1 MTPLVRDTDH
11 LKQILDIPFSDP
23 QLAAITADPALPQAI
38 IAGAGAG
45 KTAVMAARVVWLVG
59 HLGHAPDR
67 ILGLTFT
74 SKAAAEL
81 AGRVRHSLERVG
93 DFSEYGE
100 PTVST
105 YHAFAG
111 TLIAEH
117 GLRLGIE
124 PDLRVLADATRFQ
137 IAARVVRQHDGPLRH
152 VSAWLPTVIS
162 DLLEFDGQLS
172 EHLVTTERMREHDRE
187 LLERARAVAKPLKW
201 HDEIVE
207 TCLKRDELADL
218 VDEYRA
224 AKIDAGVMDFAD
236 QMAWGAR
243 LAMLPEVQEVLR
255 ERYDVVLLDE
265 YQDTSV
271 AQRDLLQA
279 LFAGRPISAVGD
291 PAQGIYGWRG
301 AASGNL
307 TAFLSDFPAGDGGRG
322 QLFSLDVTRRC
333 APEIIDLAGH
343 VARDYYGSPGVAEVV
358 TPLRAAPENPTG
370 EVSVA
375 LHAGVAEEIEALV
388 DLVADAVDRG
398 VERRDIAVLVRT
410 TNENPE
416 IVRAL
421 RARGLPVEIVGLTGL
436 LDQPEVVDVLS
447 VLAVLDDVT
456 ANPAMLRLLTGVRW
470 RVGDRDLA
478 LLGQRA
484 KELGHRWTDRPEADP
499 TDPGAAL
506 RAALD
511 DATAG
516 VDPTEIISLAEAV
529 EDPGDLPY
537 SPEARSRFEDLA
549 YLLRRLRRHA
559 HEPLLDLSRR
569 VVTELDLDVELP
581 VAGVPTD
588 NLSLLFDAVAD
599 YSQHD
604 RYASLPG
611 LLSYLDAEREFNE
624 GMELSA
630 PTDAD
635 SIKLLTIH
643 RAKGLEF
650 EEVFVPFVAGTVFP
664 SGRGR
669 SRWPT
674 VAKALPAE
682 LRGDVDF
689 VPALPDFEGA
699 AKKQFEADT
708 RRDSIMEEIRLA
720 YVAFTRAKRRLHI
733 SGHRWGRTQLKPRPA
748 SSFLTDVREWLA
760 TRGIE
765 PVVWADEPVADEQ
778 NPHMVDQSLP
788 WPVELSSFAR
798 REALADAVRRHLA
811 SEVPHEA
818 APGDPRLEDLRTD
831 LELLLEEARA
841 RYEREVEVALPASL
855 SATAAMALAEDEERF
870 VASLARPMPRQPSA
884 AARFGTR
891 FHAWIE
897 ARYGQQ
903 TLLDP
908 DELPGRGDVE
918 VADESD
924 LDALKEAFETGP
936 FAGREPVAIEAPFT
950 LRLGGQQIIGR
961 IDAVFATRLPDGR
974 EGFEVVDWKTNRAAD
989 ADPLQLALYRLAWAE
1004 LHEIDPDRVVG
1015 TFHYVRLGRTDTFDD
1030 LPGRDELEERFG
1042 LR

>member
-1 MTPLVRDTDH
+1 MIPLVRDTEH
-11 LKQILDIPFSDP
+11 LKQVLEIPFSP
-23 QLAAITADPALPQAI
+23 QQLDAITADPARPQAI

-59 HLGHAPDR
+59 HLGLAPDR
-67 ILGLTFT
+67 LLGLTFT

-81 AGRVRHSLERVG
+81 AGRVRESLERIG

-117 GLRLGIE
+117 GLRMGIE

-137 IAARVVRQHDGPLRH
+137 IAARVVRGHDGPLRH
-152 VSAWLPTVIS
+152 VSAWLPTVIG
-162 DLLEFDGQLS
+162 DVLEFDGQIS
-172 EHLVTTERMREHDRE
+172 EHLVTTEQLREFDRATMAAAQSVE
-187 LLERARAVAKPLKW
+187 KPLKW
-201 HDEIVE
+201 HDEVVA

-224 AKIDAGVMDFAD
+224 AKTDAGVMDFSD
-236 QMAWGAR
+236 QMAWGAQ
-243 LAMLPEVQEVLR
+243 LAKLPEVQQSLR

-307 TAFLSDFPAGDGGRG
+307 TAFLSDFPAADGGRG
-322 QLFSLDVTRRC
+322 RLFSLDVTRRC
-333 APEIIDLAGH
+333 APQIIDLAGY
-343 VARDYYGSPGVAEVV
+343 VAREYYGSPGVAEVV
-358 TPLRAAPENPTG
+358 TPLRAAPENPQG

-375 LHAGVAEEIEALV
+375 LHRGVVEEIDALV
-388 DLVADAVDRG
+388 DLVVEAVERG
-398 VERRDIAVLVRT
+398 VARREIAVLVRT

-421 RARGLPVEIVGLTGL
+421 RGRGLPVEIVGLTGL
-436 LDQPEVVDVLS
+436 LNQPEVVDVLS
-447 VLAVLDDVT
+447 VLAILEDVT

-470 RVGDRDLA
+470 RIGERDLA

-484 KELGHRWTDRPEADP
+484 AELGRLWQGGSEIDRSDPEAV
-499 TDPGAAL
+499 L

-511 DATAG
+511 EATAG
-516 VDPTEIISLAEAV
+516 VDPTEITSLAEAV
-529 EDPGDLPY
+529 EDLGELPY
-537 SPEARSRFEDLA
+537 SAEARARFADLA
-549 YLLRRLRRHA
+549 SMLRRLRRHA
-559 HEPLLDLSRR
+559 HEPLLDLARR
-569 VVTELDLDVELP
+569 VVTELDLDIELP

-588 NLSLLFDAVAD
+588 NLSLLLDAIGD
-599 YSQHD
+599 YAQHD

-611 LLSYLDAEREFNE
+611 LLAHLDAEREFNE

-630 PTDAD
+630 PSDAD

-674 VAKALPAE
+674 VAKALPAP

-689 VPALPDFEGA
+689 VPQLAEFSSP
-699 AKKQFEADT
+699 AKKQFEEAT
-708 RRDSIMEEIRLA
+708 RRDALMEEIRLA
-720 YVAFTRAKRRLHI
+720 YVAFTRAKRRLHV
-733 SGHRWGRTQLKPRPA
+733 SGHRWGRTQLKPRA
-748 SSFLTDVREWLA
+748 ESAFLVDVRDWLA
-760 TRGIE
+760 QRDVT
-765 PVVWADEPVADEQ
+765 PVVWAEPPADDEQ
-778 NPHMVDQSLP
+778 NPHLVEQTVP
-788 WPVELSSFAR
+788 WPVALMPFDR
-798 REALADAVRRHLA
+798 RAALAQQVRRHLE
-811 SEVPHEA
+811 SEEA
-818 APGDPRLEDLRTD
+818 PPVRTEHLAELRTD
-831 LELLLEEARA
+831 LDLLLEEARA
-841 RYEREVEVALPASL
+841 RHERRIEVSLPTSL
-855 SATAAMALAEDEERF
+855 SATEVLSLAEDEEAF
-870 VASLARPMPRQPSA
+870 VSRLARPMPRRPSP

-908 DELPGRGDVE
+908 DELPGRGDAEVE
-918 VADESD
+918 DESD
-924 LDALKEAFETGP
+924 LESLKQAFESGA
-936 FAGREPVAIEAPFT
+936 FAGREPVAVETPFS
-950 LRLGGQQIIGR
+950 LRLGGQQVIGR
-961 IDAVFATRLPDGR
+961 IDAVFATTLADGE
-974 EGFEVVDWKTNRAAD
+974 EGFEVVDWKTNRTAD

-1004 LHEIDPDRVVG
+1004 LHGIAPERVVG
-1015 TFHYVRLGRTDTFDD
+1015 TFHYVRLGESRTFDD
-1030 LPGRDELEERFG
+1030 LPDRDTLEKQLG

>member
-11 LKQILDIPFSDP
+11 LKQVLGIPFSDE
-23 QLAAITADPALPQAI
+23 QLGAITADPALPQAI

-59 HLGHAPDR
+59 HLGYAPDR
-67 ILGLTFT
+67 LLGLTFT

-81 AGRVRHSLERVG
+81 AGRVRESLERIG
-93 DFSEYGE
+93 DFSEFGE

-117 GLRLGIE
+117 GLRMGIE

-137 IAARVVRQHDGPLRH
+137 IAARVARGHDGPLRH

-162 DLLEFDGQLS
+162 DLLDLDGQLS
-172 EHLVTTERMREHDRE
+172 EHLVTTEELREFDRRTVE
-187 LLERARAVAKPLKW
+187 AAQSVEKPLKW
-201 HDEIVE
+201 HGDVVAA
-207 TCLKRDELADL
+207 CLKRDELADL

-224 AKIDAGVMDFAD
+224 AKTDAGVMDFSD
-236 QMAWGAR
+236 QMAWGAQ
-243 LAMLPEVQEVLR
+243 LATLPEVQQVLR

-271 AQRDLLQA
+271 AQRDLLQS

-307 TAFLSDFPAGDGGRG
+307 TAFLDDFPAADGGKGR
-322 QLFSLDVTRRC
+322 LFSLDVTRRC
-333 APEIIDLAGH
+333 APEIIDLAGY
-343 VARDYYGSPGVAEVV
+343 VAREYYGSPGVSAIV
-358 TPLRAAPENPTG
+358 TPLRAAPENPPG

-375 LHAGVAEEIEALV
+375 LHTGVAEEIEALV
-388 DLVADAVDRG
+388 DLVVASVERG
-398 VERRDIAVLVRT
+398 VARREIAVLVRT

-421 RARGLPVEIVGLTGL
+421 RSRGLPVEIVGLTGL
-436 LDQPEVVDVLS
+436 LQQPEVVDVLS

-470 RVGDRDLA
+470 RIGERDLA

-484 KELGHRWTDRPEADP
+484 VALGRLWREGDEIDRSDP
-499 TDPGAAL
+499 DAVL
-506 RAALD
+506 QAALD
-511 DATAG
+511 DATTG
-516 VDPTEIISLAEAV
+516 VDPTEIVSLAEAV
-529 EDPGDLPY
+529 EDPGDLAY
-537 SPEARSRFEDLA
+537 SREAKARFADLA
-549 YLLRRLRRHA
+549 SMLRRLRRHA
-559 HEPLLDLSRR
+559 HEPLLDLARR

-588 NLSLLFDAVAD
+588 NLSLLMDAIGD
-599 YSQHD
+599 YAQHD
-604 RYASLPG
+604 RYASLAG
-611 LLSYLDAEREFNE
+611 LLAHLDAEREYNE

-630 PTDAD
+630 PSDAD

-664 SGRGR
+664 SARGR

-674 VAKALPAE
+674 VAKAIPAP

-689 VPALPDFEGA
+689 VPQLAEFTSAARKAFE
-699 AKKQFEADT
+699 EDT
-708 RRDSIMEEIRLA
+708 KRDSLMEEIRLA

-733 SGHRWGRTQLKPRPA
+733 SGHRWGRTQLKPRPESA
-748 SSFLTDVREWLA
+748 FLVDVRDWLA
-760 TRGIE
+760 ERGTA
-765 PVVWADEPVADEQ
+765 PVVWAEAPLDDDQ
-778 NPHMVDQSLP
+778 NPHLVDQTVP
-788 WPVELSSFAR
+788 WPVTLTSFDR
-798 REALADAVRRHLA
+798 RRALAEAVRAHLA
-811 SEVPHEA
+811 TEEAPPLEVDA
-818 APGDPRLEDLRTD
+818 RLADLRTD
-831 LELLLEEARA
+831 LDLLLEEARA
-841 RYEREVEVALPASL
+841 RAEHEIAVELPSSL
-855 SATAAMALAEDEERF
+855 SATDVLALAQDEESF
-870 VASLARPMPRQPSA
+870 VASLARPMPRRPSA

-908 DELPGRGDVE
+908 DELPGRGDAE
-918 VADESD
+918 VIDESD
-924 LDALKEAFETGP
+924 LDALKEAFESGP
-936 FAGREPVAIEAPFT
+936 FAGREPVAIETPFT
-950 LRLGGQQIIGR
+950 LRLGGQQVIGR
-961 IDAVFATRLPDGR
+961 IDAVFPVTLPDASD
-974 EGFEVVDWKTNRAAD
+974 GFEVVDWKTNRAPD
-989 ADPLQLALYRLAWAE
+989 ADELQLALYRLAWAE
-1004 LHEIDPDRVVG
+1004 LQGVDPRRVVG
-1015 TFHYVRLGRTDTFDD
+1015 TFHYVRLGESHTFDD
-1030 LPGRDELEERFG
+1030 LPDRAALEQRLG

>member
-11 LKQILDIPFSDP
+11 LKTILGIPFSAE
-23 QLAAITADPALPQAI
+23 QLGAITADPALPQAI

-59 HLGHAPDR
+59 HLGYAPDR
-67 ILGLTFT
+67 LLGLTFT

-81 AGRVRHSLERVG
+81 AGRVRDSLDKVG
-93 DFSEYGE
+93 DFSEFGE

-117 GLRLGIE
+117 GLRMGIE

-137 IAARVVRQHDGPLRH
+137 IAARVARGHDGPLRH
-152 VSAWLPTVIS
+152 VSAWLPTVIG
-162 DLLEFDGQLS
+162 DLLDLDGQLS
-172 EHLVTTERMREHDRE
+172 EHLVTTEE
-187 LLERARAVAKPLKW
+187 LRRFDQATVERAQAVEKPLKW
-201 HDEIVE
+201 HDEIVAA
-207 TCLKRDELADL
+207 CLKRDELADL

-224 AKIDAGVMDFAD
+224 AKADAGVMDFSD
-236 QMAWGAR
+236 QMAWGAQ
-243 LAMLPEVQEVLR
+243 LATLPEVQQVLR

-271 AQRDLLQA
+271 AQRDLLQS

-307 TAFLSDFPAGDGGRG
+307 TAFLDDFPGADGEKGR
-322 QLFSLDVTRRC
+322 LFSLDVTRRC
-333 APEIIDLAGH
+333 APEIIDLAGY
-343 VARDYYGSPGVAEVV
+343 VAREYYGSPGISDIV
-358 TPLRAAPENPTG
+358 TPLRAAPENPQG

-375 LHAGVAEEIEALV
+375 LHTGVAEEIEALV
-388 DLVADAVDRG
+388 ELVVDAVERG
-398 VERRDIAVLVRT
+398 VPRREIAVLVRT

-421 RARGLPVEIVGLTGL
+421 RSRGLPVEIVGLTGL
-436 LDQPEVVDVLS
+436 LQQPEVVDVLS
-447 VLAVLDDVT
+447 VLAILDDVT
-456 ANPAMLRLLTGVRW
+456 ANPALLRLLTGVRW
-470 RVGDRDLA
+470 RIGERDLA

-484 KELGHRWTDRPEADP
+484 AELGRMWRDGDQVDSSDP
-499 TDPGAAL
+499 DAVL
-506 RAALD
+506 QAALD
-511 DATAG
+511 EATTG
-516 VDPTEIISLAEAV
+516 VDPTEIVSLAEAV
-529 EDPGDLPY
+529 EDPGDRPY
-537 SPEARSRFEDLA
+537 SEAARRRFADLA
-549 YLLRRLRRHA
+549 SMLRRLRRHA
-559 HEPLLDLSRR
+559 HEPLLDLARR

-588 NLSLLFDAVAD
+588 NLALLMDAIGD
-599 YSQHD
+599 YAQHD

-611 LLSYLDAEREFNE
+611 LLAHLDAEREYNE

-630 PTDAD
+630 PSDAD

-650 EEVFVPFVAGTVFP
+650 EEVFVPFVSGTVFP

-674 VAKALPAE
+674 VAKALPAP

-689 VPALPDFEGA
+689 VPQIAEFTSP
-699 AKKQFEADT
+699 AKKAFEEDT
-708 RRDSIMEEIRLA
+708 RRDALMEEIRLA
-720 YVAFTRAKRRLHI
+720 YVAFTRAKRRLHV
-733 SGHRWGRTQLKPRPA
+733 SGHRWGRTQLRPRA
-748 SSFLTDVREWLA
+748 ESAFLVDVRDWLA
-760 TRGIE
+760 HGGVAPITWAE
-765 PVVWADEPVADEQ
+765 PPADDDQ
-778 NPHMVDQSLP
+778 NPHLVDQTVP
-788 WPVELSSFAR
+788 WPVALTSFDR
-798 REALADAVRRHLA
+798 RRALADAVRQHL
-811 SEVPHEA
+811 SGEEA
-818 APGDPRLEDLRTD
+818 LPVEADPRLTELRTD
-831 LELLLEEARA
+831 LDLLLEEARA
-841 RYEREVEVALPASL
+841 RAEHRVVVDLPASL
-855 SATAAMALAEDEERF
+855 SATDVLALAQDEEAF
-870 VASLARPMPRQPSA
+870 VASLARPMPRRPSA

-908 DELPGRGDVE
+908 DELPGRGDAE

-924 LDALKEAFETGP
+924 LDALKEAFESGP
-936 FAGREPVAIEAPFT
+936 FAGREPVAVETPFT

-961 IDAVFATRLPDGR
+961 IDAVFAVRLEDGS
-974 EGFEVVDWKTNRAAD
+974 EGFEVVDWKTNRVAD
-989 ADPLQLALYRLAWAE
+989 ADELQLALYRLAWAE
-1004 LHEIDPDRVVG
+1004 LQGIEPERVVG
-1015 TFHYVRLGRTDTFDD
+1015 TFHYVRLGESHTFAD
-1030 LPGRDELEERFG
+1030 LPDREALETRLG

>member
-11 LKQILDIPFSDP
+11 LREVLGIPFSGP
-23 QLAAITADPALPQAI
+23 QLAAITADPAQPQAI

-59 HLGHAPDR
+59 HLGYAPDR
-67 ILGLTFT
+67 LLGLTFT

-81 AGRVRHSLERVG
+81 AGRVRESLDLVG
-93 DFSEYGE
+93 DFSEFGE

-117 GLRLGIE
+117 GLRMGIE

-137 IAARVVRQHDGPLRH
+137 IAARTARGHDGPLRH
-152 VSAWLPTVIS
+152 VSAWLPTVIG
-162 DLLEFDGQLS
+162 DLLELDGQLS
-172 EHLVTTERMREHDRE
+172 EHLVTTDELRAFDRATIE
-187 LLERARAVAKPLKW
+187 AAERAEKPLKW
-201 HDEIVE
+201 HEEIVAASM
-207 TCLKRDELADL
+207 KRDELADL

-224 AKIDAGVMDFAD
+224 AKADAGVMDFSD
-236 QMAWGAR
+236 QMAWGAQ
-243 LAMLPEVQEVLR
+243 LATLPEVQQVLR

-307 TAFLSDFPAGDGGRG
+307 TAFLDDFPGAGGEKGR
-322 QLFSLDVTRRC
+322 LFSLDVTRRC
-333 APEIIDLAGH
+333 APEIIDLAGY
-343 VARDYYGSPGVAEVV
+343 VARDYYGSPGIAEIV
-358 TPLRAAPENPTG
+358 TPLRAAPENPSG

-375 LHAGVAEEIEALV
+375 LHEGVAQEIEALV
-388 DLVADAVDRG
+388 DLVVQSVESG
-398 VERRDIAVLVRT
+398 VARREIAILVRT

-421 RARGLPVEIVGLTGL
+421 RSRGLPVEIVGLTGL
-436 LDQPEVVDVLS
+436 LQQPEVVDVLS

-470 RVGDRDLA
+470 RIGERDLA

-484 KELGHRWTDRPEADP
+484 AELGRQWRTGAETDGSDP
-499 TDPGAAL
+499 DAVL
-506 RAALD
+506 QAALD
-511 DATAG
+511 EATAG
-516 VDPTEIISLAEAV
+516 VDPTEIVSLAEAV
-529 EDPGDLPY
+529 EDPGPASY
-537 SPEARSRFEDLA
+537 SEAARTRFADLA
-549 YLLRRLRRHA
+549 AMLRRLRRHA
-559 HEPLLDLSRR
+559 HEPLLDLARR

-588 NLSLLFDAVAD
+588 NLALLIDAIGD
-599 YSQHD
+599 YAQHD

-611 LLSYLDAEREFNE
+611 LLAHLDAEREYNE

-630 PTDAD
+630 PSDAD

-650 EEVFVPFVAGTVFP
+650 EEVFVPFVSGTVFP

-674 VAKALPAE
+674 VAKALPAP

-689 VPALPDFEGA
+689 VPQVAEFTGP
-699 AKKQFEADT
+699 AKKAFEEDT
-708 RRDSIMEEIRLA
+708 RRDALMEEIRLA
-720 YVAFTRAKRRLHI
+720 YVAFTRAKRRLHV
-733 SGHRWGRTQLKPRPA
+733 SGHRWGRTQLRPRA
-748 SSFLTDVREWLA
+748 ESAFLADVRDWLA
-760 TRGIE
+760 ERGIE
-765 PVVWADEPVADEQ
+765 PVVWAEAPVDDDQ
-778 NPHMVDQSLP
+778 NPHLVDQTVP
-788 WPVELSSFAR
+788 WPVALTSFDRR
-798 REALADAVRRHLA
+798 RELAEAVRRHLN
-811 SEVPHEA
+811 EPEA
-818 APGDPRLEDLRTD
+818 PPVEGDERLAELRIDLD
-831 LELLLEEARA
+831 LLLEEARA
-841 RYEREVEVALPASL
+841 RAERRIEVTLPASL
-855 SATAAMALAEDEERF
+855 SATEVLALDADEEAF
-870 VASLARPMPRQPSA
+870 VRSLARPMPRRPSA

-908 DELPGRGDVE
+908 DELPGRGDAE

-924 LDALKEAFETGP
+924 LEALKEAFESGP
-936 FAGREPVAIEAPFT
+936 FAGREPLVVEAPFS
-950 LRLGGQQIIGR
+950 LRLGGQQVIGR
-961 IDAVFATRLPDGR
+961 IDAVFGTELADGLA
-974 EGFEVVDWKTNRAAD
+974 GFEVVDWKTNRTPD
-989 ADPLQLALYRLAWAE
+989 ADPLQLALYRIAWAE
-1004 LHEIDPDRVVG
+1004 MQDIEPERVVG
-1015 TFHYVRLGRTDTFDD
+1015 TFHYVRLGSSHTFDD
-1030 LPGRDELEERFG
+1030 LPDRAALEARLG

>member
-1 MTPLVRDTDH
+1 MTPLVRDTEH
-11 LKQILDIPFSDP
+11 LKETLGIPYSEQ
-23 QLAAITADPALPQAI
+23 QLAAITADPAVPQAI

-59 HLGHAPDR
+59 HLGYAPDR

-74 SKAAAEL
+74 AKAAAEL
-81 AGRVRHSLERVG
+81 AGRVRESLERVG
-93 DFSEYGE
+93 DFSEFGE

-137 IAARVVRQHDGPLRH
+137 IAARVVRGHDGPLRH
-152 VSAWLPTVIS
+152 VSAWLPTVIG
-162 DLLEFDGQLS
+162 DLLDFDGQLS
-172 EHLVTTERMREHDRE
+172 EHLVTTDELRAFDRRTIE
-187 LLERARAVAKPLKW
+187 QVQAAPKQLKW
-201 HDEIVE
+201 HEEVVA

-224 AKIDAGVMDFAD
+224 AKAAAGVMDFSD
-236 QMAWGAR
+236 QMAWGAQ
-243 LAMLPEVQEVLR
+243 LATLPEVQQSLR

-279 LFAGRPISAVGD
+279 LFAGRSISAVGD

-307 TAFLSDFPAGDGGRG
+307 TAFLGDFPDAGGGRG

-333 APEIIDLAGH
+333 APEIIDLAGY
-343 VARDYYGSPGVAEVV
+343 VAREYYGSPGVAEVV
-358 TPLRAAPENPTG
+358 TPLRAAPENPAG

-375 LHAGVAEEIEALV
+375 LHQGVAEELDALV
-388 DLVADAVDRG
+388 DLVADAAARG
-398 VERRDIAVLVRT
+398 VPLNEIAVLVRT

-421 RARGLPVEIVGLTGL
+421 RARGLSVEIVGLTGL
-436 LDQPEVVDVLS
+436 LSQPEVVDVLS
-447 VLAVLDDVT
+447 VLAILEDVT
-456 ANPAMLRLLTGVRW
+456 ANPAVLRLLTGVRW
-470 RVGDRDLA
+470 RIGERDLA
-478 LLGQRA
+478 LLGRRA
-484 KELGHRWTDRPEADP
+484 ADLGRLWQGGAEVDRSDP
-499 TDPGAAL
+499 DAVL

-511 DATAG
+511 EATAG
-516 VDPTEIISLAEAV
+516 VDPTEIVSLAEAV

-537 SPEARSRFEDLA
+537 SDEARRRFADLA
-549 YLLRRLRRHA
+549 AMLRRLRRHA
-559 HEPLLDLSRR
+559 HEPLLDLARR

-588 NLSLLFDAVAD
+588 NLSLLLDAIGD
-599 YSQHD
+599 YAQHD
-604 RYASLPG
+604 RFASLPG
-611 LLSYLDAEREFNE
+611 LLAHLDAEREFNE

-630 PTDAD
+630 PSDAE
-635 SIKLLTIH
+635 SVKLLTIH

-650 EEVFVPFVAGTVFP
+650 EEVFVPFVSGTVFP

-674 VAKALPAE
+674 VAKALPAP

-689 VPALPDFEGA
+689 VPQLAEFSST
-699 AKKQFEADT
+699 AKKEFEEET
-708 RRDSIMEEIRLA
+708 RRDSLMEEIRLA
-720 YVAFTRAKRRLHI
+720 YVAFTRAKRRLHV
-733 SGHRWGRTQLKPRPA
+733 SGHRWGRTQLRPRA
-748 SSFLTDVREWLA
+748 ESSFLVDVRDWLA
-760 TRGIE
+760 QRGIE
-765 PVVWADEPVADEQ
+765 PVVWAPPPADDEQ
-778 NPHMVDQSLP
+778 NPHLVDQSVP
-788 WPVELSSFAR
+788 WPVALTPFDRRAELA
-798 REALADAVRRHLA
+798 AAVRRHLGD
-811 SEVPHEA
+811 EA
-818 APGDPRLEDLRTD
+818 PEPVADGPLAQLRADLD
-831 LELLLEEARA
+831 VLLEEARA
-841 RYEREVEVALPASL
+841 RHERQVEVPLPASL
-855 SATAAMALAEDEERF
+855 SATDVLALAEDEQAF
-870 VASLARPMPRQPSA
+870 ASRLARPMPRQPST

-908 DELPGRGDVE
+908 DELPGRGDAE

-924 LDALKEAFETGP
+924 LDHLKQAFETGP
-936 FAGREPVAIEAPFT
+936 FAGREPVAVEAPFT
-950 LRLGGQQIIGR
+950 LRLGGQQVIGR
-961 IDAVFATRLPDGR
+961 IDAVFPTTFEDGTP
-974 EGFEVVDWKTNRAAD
+974 GFEVVDWKTNRSAD

-1004 LHEIDPDRVVG
+1004 LQDIAPERVVG
-1015 TFHYVRLGRTDTFDD
+1015 TFHYVRLGESQTFDD
-1030 LPGRDELEERFG
+1030 LPERDSLEKHLG

>member
-1 MTPLVRDTDH
+1 MTPLVRDTEH
-11 LKQILDIPFSDP
+11 LKETLGIPYSAQ
-23 QLAAITADPALPQAI
+23 QLAAITADPAVPQAI

-59 HLGHAPDR
+59 HLGYAPDR

-74 SKAAAEL
+74 AKAAAEL
-81 AGRVRHSLERVG
+81 AGRVNESLQRVG

-117 GLRLGIE
+117 GLRMGIE

-137 IAARVVRQHDGPLRH
+137 IAARVVRGHDGPLRH
-152 VSAWLPTVIS
+152 VSAWLPTVIG

-172 EHLVTTERMREHDRE
+172 EHLVTTDELREFDRRTIE
-187 LLERARAVAKPLKW
+187 AAQSVPKPLKW
-201 HDEIVE
+201 HDEVVA
-207 TCLKRDELADL
+207 TCLKRDELAGL

-224 AKIDAGVMDFAD
+224 AKADAGVMDFSD
-236 QMAWGAR
+236 QMAWGAQ
-243 LAMLPEVQEVLR
+243 LARLPEVQQSLR

-307 TAFLSDFPAGDGGRG
+307 TAFLGDFPDADGGRG
-322 QLFSLDVTRRC
+322 ELFSLDVTRRC
-333 APEIIDLAGH
+333 APEIIDLAGY
-343 VARDYYGSPGVAEVV
+343 VAREYYGSPGVAEVV
-358 TPLRAAPENPTG
+358 TPLRAAPENPQG

-375 LHAGVAEEIEALV
+375 LHHGVVEELDALV
-388 DLVADAVDRG
+388 SLVSEAVERG
-398 VERRDIAVLVRT
+398 VPKREIAVLVRT

-436 LDQPEVVDVLS
+436 LAQPEVVDVLS
-447 VLAVLDDVT
+447 VLAILEDVT

-470 RVGDRDLA
+470 RIGERDLA

-484 KELGHRWTDRPEADP
+484 VDLGRLWRGEAEIDRSDPEAV
-499 TDPGAAL
+499 L

-511 DATAG
+511 EATAG
-516 VDPTEIISLAEAV
+516 VDPTEIVSLAEAV
-529 EDPGDLPY
+529 EDPGDGPY
-537 SPEARSRFEDLA
+537 SAEARVRFADLA
-549 YLLRRLRRHA
+549 QMLRRLRRHA
-559 HEPLLDLSRR
+559 HEPLLDLARR

-588 NLSLLFDAVAD
+588 NLALLLDAIGD
-599 YSQHD
+599 YAQHD

-611 LLSYLDAEREFNE
+611 LLAHLDAEREFNE

-630 PTDAD
+630 PSDAD

-650 EEVFVPFVAGTVFP
+650 EEVFVPFVSGTVFP

-674 VAKALPAE
+674 VAKALPAP

-689 VPALPDFEGA
+689 VPQLAEFSSP
-699 AKKQFEADT
+699 AKKEFEDAT
-708 RRDSIMEEIRLA
+708 RRDSLMEEIRLA
-720 YVAFTRAKRRLHI
+720 YVAFTRAKRRLHV
-733 SGHRWGRTQLKPRPA
+733 SGHRWGRTQLRPRPE
-748 SSFLTDVREWLA
+748 SSFLVDVRDWLA
-760 TRGIE
+760 ERGVA
-765 PVVWADEPVADEQ
+765 PLVWAEPPVGDEQ
-778 NPHMVDQSLP
+778 NPHLVDQSVP
-788 WPVELSSFAR
+788 WPVALTPFDR
-798 REALADAVRRHLA
+798 RATLADEVLRHLDG
-811 SEVPHEA
+811 EPVA
-818 APGDPRLEDLRTD
+818 ADDDGPLAELRAD

-841 RYEREVEVALPASL
+841 RHERRIEVPLPASL
-855 SATAAMALAEDEERF
+855 SATDVLALAQDEEAF
-870 VASLARPMPRQPSA
+870 ASRLARPMPRQPSP

-908 DELPGRGDVE
+908 DELPGRGDAE

-924 LDALKEAFETGP
+924 LERLKEAFESGP
-936 FAGREPVAIEAPFT
+936 FAGREPIAVEAPFT
-950 LRLGGQQIIGR
+950 LRLGGQQVIGR
-961 IDAVFATRLPDGR
+961 IDAVFPTTLPDGTP
-974 EGFEVVDWKTNRAAD
+974 GFEVVDWKTNRSAD
-989 ADPLQLALYRLAWAE
+989 ADVLQLALYRLAWSE
-1004 LHEIDPDRVVG
+1004 LQGIEPDRVVG
-1015 TFHYVRLGRTDTFDD
+1015 TFHYVRLGESQTFHD
-1030 LPGRDELEERFG
+1030 LPDRDSLEKQLG

>member
-1 MTPLVRDTDH
+1 MTPLVRDTEH
-11 LKQILDIPFSDP
+11 LKQVLEIPFSDQ
-23 QLAAITADPALPQAI
+23 QLAAITADPARPQAI

-59 HLGHAPDR
+59 HLGYAPDR

-74 SKAAAEL
+74 AKAAAEL
-81 AGRVRHSLERVG
+81 AGRVRDSLDRIG
-93 DFSEYGE
+93 DFSEFGE

-137 IAARVVRQHDGPLRH
+137 IAGRVVRGHDGPLRH
-152 VSAWLPTVIS
+152 VSAWLPTVIG

-172 EHLVTTERMREHDRE
+172 EHLVTTEQLREHDRQII
-187 LLERARAVAKPLKW
+187 ERARSVDKPLKW
-201 HDEIVE
+201 HDDIVA

-224 AKIDAGVMDFAD
+224 AKVEAGGMDFSD

-243 LAMLPEVQEVLR
+243 LATLPEVQEVLR
-255 ERYDVVLLDE
+255 ERFDVVLLDE

-307 TAFLSDFPAGDGGRG
+307 TAFLSDFPDADGGRG

-333 APEIIDLAGH
+333 APEIIDLAGY
-343 VARDYYGSPGVAEVV
+343 VARDYYSSPGVAEVV
-358 TPLRAAPENPTG
+358 TPLRAAPENPHG

-375 LHAGVAEEIEALV
+375 LHTGVADEIDALV
-388 DLVADAVDRG
+388 DLVIDAVERG
-398 VERRDIAVLVRT
+398 VPRREIAVLVRT

-421 RARGLPVEIVGLTGL
+421 RDRGLPVEIVGLTGL
-436 LDQPEVVDVLS
+436 LHQPEVVDVLS

-456 ANPAMLRLLTGVRW
+456 ANPAVLRLLTGVRW
-470 RVGDRDLA
+470 RIGDRDLA

-484 KELGHRWTDRPEADP
+484 VELGKLWGSRPETDR
-499 TDPGAAL
+499 TDPDAVL
-506 RAALD
+506 QAALD
-511 DATAG
+511 EATAG
-516 VDPTEIISLAEAV
+516 VDPTEIVSLAEAV
-529 EDPGDLPY
+529 EDPGH
-537 SPEARSRFEDLA
+537 LA
-549 YLLRRLRRHA
+549 YSEQARFRFIELASMLKRLRRHA
-559 HEPLLDLSRR
+559 HEPLLDLTRR
-569 VVTELDLDVELP
+569 VVTELDLDIELP
-581 VAGVPTD
+581 VAGIPTD
-588 NLSLLFDAVAD
+588 NLSLLIDAVAD
-599 YSQHD
+599 YAQHD

-611 LLSYLDAEREFNE
+611 LLAHLDAEREFNE

-650 EEVFVPFVAGTVFP
+650 DEVFVPFVAGTVFP
-664 SGRGR
+664 SARGR

-674 VAKALPAE
+674 VAKALPAA
-682 LRGDVDF
+682 LRGDVNF
-689 VPALPDFEGA
+689 VPRLPDFGSD

-708 RRDSIMEEIRLA
+708 RRDGLMEEIRLA
-720 YVAFTRAKRRLHI
+720 YVAFTRARRRLHI
-733 SGHRWGRTQLKPRPA
+733 SGHRWGRTQLKPRPESA
-748 SSFLTDVREWLA
+748 FLVDIRDWLA
-760 TRGIE
+760 EREIE
-765 PVVWADEPVADEQ
+765 PVVWAAEPPEDEQ
-778 NPHMVDQSLP
+778 NPHLVDQSVP
-788 WPVELSSFAR
+788 WPVELAPFDR
-798 REALADAVRRHLA
+798 RAVLAEAVRAELA
-811 SEVPHEA
+811 AGERPVPEA
-818 APGDPRLEDLRTD
+818 DDRLVELRADLD
-831 LELLLEEARA
+831 LLLEEART
-841 RYEREVEVALPASL
+841 RHEREIRVDLPASL
-855 SATAAMALAEDEERF
+855 SATDALALAGDEQRF
-870 VASLARPMPRQPSA
+870 VAALARPMPRQPSA

-908 DELPGRGDVE
+908 DELPGRGDTE
-918 VADESD
+918 VVDESD
-924 LDALKEAFETGP
+924 LEALKEAFESGP
-936 FAGREPVAIEAPFT
+936 FAGREPVAIETPFT
-950 LRLGGQQIIGR
+950 LRLAGQQIIGR
-961 IDAVFATRLPDGR
+961 IDAVFPTVLPDGR
-974 EGFEVVDWKTNRAAD
+974 DGFEVVDWKTNRAAD

-1004 LHEIDPDRVVG
+1004 LQGIEPECVIG
-1015 TFHYVRLGRTDTFDD
+1015 TFHYVRLDRSDTFDD
-1030 LPGRDELEERFG
+1030 LPDRAELEVRLG